1 MAVINKAEHGM
12 GMEIRGKQGAPS
24 VYGTAGYGIFQYG
37 GGAKFF
43 GIYQVRTRYGKQV
56 VVKEK
61 YYNPTNPQTPTQ
73 QAWRAH
79 LADAIVNWKALTPD
93 EKNVY
98 NERAKYKHISGINL
112 FTREYLL
119 SL

>member
-24 VYGTAGYGIFQYG
+24 SYGTAGYGIFYYG
-37 GGAKFF
+37 SGAKFF

-56 VVKEK
+56 VVKTK
-61 YYNPTNPQTPTQ
+61 YYFPINPKTPNQQICQT
-73 QAWRAH
+73 H
-79 LADAIVNWKALTPD
+79 FADAIAAWNALTPD

-98 NERAKYKHISGINL
+98 NEKTKYKHISGINL
-112 FTREYLL
+112 FIREHLL